1 MSENLRIC
9 RRCLLTESGRED
21 IMRDIEQRIAKLS
34 PDEKS
39 PAELYGGRL
48 EICRQCD
55 FLENGTC
62 LKCGC
67 YPQFR
72 AACIKNKCPVK
83 RW

>member
-9 RRCLLTESGRED
+9 RRCLLEESGKGD
-21 IMRDIEQRIAKLS
+21 IMRDIEQRIEKITAADKTPPETYAK
-34 PDEKS
+34 
-39 PAELYGGRL
+39 RL
-48 EICRQCD
+48 ETCRGCD
-55 FLENGTC
+55 NLADGTC

-72 AACIKNKCPVK
+72 AAFIKNKCPVK